1 MSISTTAWNPMGF
14 TGIPWKMFATH
25 GRKMPAEV
33 WWTIASI
40 PRWPAK
46 FCLQGFR
53 IHKQKSVIAIKEEK
67 DYARSHISAKGLKGY
82 HFKKF
87 SLCVPTHGFSVS
99 GLHRTESEHVAS
111 LIGLCRTG
119 KREQK
124 AMFHRS
130 KNDNHLRADSTKLTI
145 SSCWVGWYL
154 DFRHFLFPLWDFLGA
169 MKTQR
174 ASCVARR
181 ASCALWGRW
190 QQDLD
195 DLEAW
200 MDTFS
205 TEFQPYFNP
214 FNIQTTSITRC
225 HKCSS
230 LSSFSWFPF
239 HVFHVSYGF
248 LCLRVGGLKLPWG
261 WRIGC
266 WKQHYGVFCVS
277 SVSSNH
283 CNGNSDVTSNAEV
296 LYWQSNDNW

>member
-82 HFKKF
+82 HFKKL
-87 SLCVPTHGFSVS
+87 SLCFPTHGFSVS

-154 DFRHFLFPLWDFLGA
+154 DFTRHFFVPSLRFFGGNENPKSLVCCPVCFVCFVCFVRPLAAGPWWPRGLDGHLFN
-169 MKTQR
+169 R
-174 ASCVARR
+174 I
-181 ASCALWGRW
+181 
-190 QQDLD
+190 
-195 DLEAW
+195 
-200 MDTFS
+200 S
-205 TEFQPYFNP
+205 TVFQ
-214 FNIQTTSITRC
+214 
-225 HKCSS
+225 
-230 LSSFSWFPF
+230 
-239 HVFHVSYGF
+239 
-248 LCLRVGGLKLPWG
+248 
-261 WRIGC
+261 
-266 WKQHYGVFCVS
+266 
-277 SVSSNH
+277 SV
-283 CNGNSDVTSNAEV
+283 
-296 LYWQSNDNW
+296 